1 MSISKERQL
10 TFEVDLESKRALPAA
25 SRAEPFIKWA
35 GGKQALVSQLVPHFP
50 KSFRRYIEPFV
61 GGGAVFFA
69 LNHAESVISDQNEWL
84 IDTYEAI
91 RDDWMA
97 VAEKLECLP
106 NSKLDFLRIRAID
119 PRLLDLHTRAAYFV
133 YLNKTCFRGLFRVN
147 RKGQFNVPYG
157 AYDRRYFDPCNF
169 GAVSRALVKTTILRG
184 DYERA
189 VIGAGDGDFIYFDP
203 PYYKQGGYAD
213 FNRYTAGQFREKDQV
228 RLAAL
233 CNELTE
239 RGVKW
244 ALSNSDTPFIR
255 ALYKRYRSVRVNARR
270 EINLNSRDRDIA
282 ELLVLNYSSST

>member
-1 MSISKERQL
+1 L
-10 TFEVDLESKRALPAA
+10 DSKRTPRAE

-35 GGKQALVSQLVPHFP
+35 GGKQALVPQLIPHFP
-50 KSFRRYIEPFV
+50 KSFKRYIEPFI

-69 LNHAESVISDQNEWL
+69 LKHAEAIISDQNEWL

-97 VAEKLECLP
+97 VVEKLERLP
-106 NSKLDFLRIRAID
+106 NTKSDFLRIRAID
-119 PRLLDLHTRAAYFV
+119 PKQLDSYTRAAHFV

-157 AYDRRYFDPCNF
+157 AYDRRYFDPNNF
-169 GAVSRALVKTTILRG
+169 AAVSRALAKTTILRG
-184 DYERA
+184 DYEGA
-189 VIGAGDGDFIYFDP
+189 VIGAEEGDFIYFDP
-203 PYYKQGGYAD
+203 PYYKLGGYSD

-233 CNELTE
+233 CNELTD

-255 ALYKRYRSVRVNARR
+255 ELYKRYRMVQVNARR
-270 EINLNSRDRDIA
+270 EINLNSQDRDVA
-282 ELLVLNYSSST
+282 ELLVLSF